1 MTKQNLSW
9 AILKENPHCDMND
22 RWAILSPNVSR
33 KNGHNSKVFEDFFIN
48 LPQVMF
54 IDIIVMN
61 K

>member
-22 RWAILSPNVSR
+22 RWEISPKLSR
-33 KNGHNSKVFEDFFIN
+33 KNDHNSKVFEDFFTK

-54 IDIIVMN
+54 IDVIVMN